1 MHRHDEAQRR
11 PETRLCRLVA
21 IPTPDR
27 GHLVNSAVDLDS
39 SPDETSSHPEP
50 EVPPRRRDPVRTLIR
65 GAGQTLIT
73 VGLVA
78 LLFVVYQLFVTNL
91 FTTQHQHHL
100 AQQIEQQWQDHPT
113 VTPSQVQGATGAAP
127 VLPAIK
133 VAVGQPFAKVHI
145 PRLDGDWVVVEG
157 VAQKQLAQG
166 PGHYIGTA
174 MPGEQGNFSVAGHA
188 ISSVFLHL
196 ADLRPGDPIVVETQ
210 DYWFVYRVLGDPTTG
225 NYRSDPSGI
234 PGQEIVLPT
243 GVQVISPTPDQA
255 ANAPATGVYLTLTTC
270 TPATTATHRLIV
282 HARLD
287 GQPISKASMPAGPAA
302 LNG

>member
-1 MHRHDEAQRR
+1 M
-11 PETRLCRLVA
+11 LS
-21 IPTPDR
+21 
-27 GHLVNSAVDLDS
+27 SAVDVEN
-39 SPDETSSHPEP
+39 PADETADAPKPAVRHGG
-50 EVPPRRRDPVRTLIR
+50 DPVRALIR
-65 GAGQTLIT
+65 GVGQTLIT

-91 FTTQHQHHL
+91 FTIEHQHHL

-113 VTPSQVQGATGAAP
+113 VVAAQSGPTAGGPAP

-133 VAVGQPFAKVHI
+133 VAVGQPFAKIDI
-145 PRLDGDWVVVEG
+145 PRLGGDWVVVEG
-157 VAQKQLAQG
+157 VSQKQLAQG

-188 ISSVFLHL
+188 IRSVFLDL
-196 ADLRPGDPIVVETQ
+196 AQLRPGDPIVVETQ
-210 DYWFVYRVLGDPTTG
+210 DYWFVYRVLGDPATG
-225 NYRSDPSGI
+225 NFLTDPSGI

-243 GVQVISPTPDQA
+243 GVQVISPTPDKA
-255 ANAPATGVYLTLTTC
+255 ANAPATGAYLTLTTC

-287 GQPISKASMPAGPAA
+287 GQPISKASMPAGPPA
-302 LNG
+302 LHG

>member
-1 MHRHDEAQRR
+1 
-11 PETRLCRLVA
+11 
-21 IPTPDR
+21 
-27 GHLVNSAVDLDS
+27 
-39 SPDETSSHPEP
+39 
-50 EVPPRRRDPVRTLIR
+50 
-65 GAGQTLIT
+65 
-73 VGLVA
+73 VA
-78 LLFVVYQLFVTNL
+78 LLFVVYQLFLTSF

-113 VTPSQVQGATGAAP
+113 VAPAQPSDTATARPAP
-127 VLPAIK
+127 VLPPLR

-145 PRLDGDWVVVEG
+145 PRLGGDWVVVEG
-157 VAQKQLAQG
+157 VSQKQLAQG

-188 ISSVFLHL
+188 IRSVFLDL
-196 ADLRPGDPIVVETQ
+196 ARLRPGDPVVVETE
-210 DYWFVYRVLGDPTTG
+210 DYWFVYRVLGDPATG
-225 NYRSDPSGI
+225 SYAGDPSGI

-255 ANAPATGVYLTLTTC
+255 SNAPATGAYLTLTTC

-287 GQPISKASMPAGPAA
+287 GQPISKASLPAGPAA
-302 LNG
+302 LQG

>member
-1 MHRHDEAQRR
+1 M
-11 PETRLCRLVA
+11 
-21 IPTPDR
+21 
-27 GHLVNSAVDLDS
+27 NSAVDVDS
-39 SPDETSSHPEP
+39 SRHETSSPPEAP
-50 EVPPRRRDPVRTLIR
+50 APPRRTNWGRTLSR
-65 GAGQTLIT
+65 GIGQTLIT
-73 VGLVA
+73 FGLVA
-78 LLFVVYQLFVTNL
+78 MLFVVYQLFVTNL
-91 FTTQHQHHL
+91 FTIEHQHHL

-113 VTPSQVQGATGAAP
+113 VTAPQGSTTAAGPAP

-133 VAVGQPFAKVHI
+133 VSVGQPFAKVHI
-145 PRLDGDWVVVEG
+145 PRLGGDWVVVEG
-157 VAQKQLAQG
+157 VSQKQLAQG

-210 DYWFVYRVLGDPTTG
+210 DYWFVYRVLGNPTTG
-225 NYRSDPSGI
+225 SYDGDPSGI

-243 GVQVISPTPDQA
+243 GVQVISPTPDKA
-255 ANAPATGVYLTLTTC
+255 ANAPATGDYLTLTTC

-287 GQPISKASMPAGPAA
+287 GEPISKASMPAGPAA
-302 LNG
+302 LAG